1 MWESRLYAFSVWFR
15 VERLREFHINRSR
28 PLVALPDLE
37 LDLVASRGAGQ
48 PINVAG
54 VDENV
59 VLPSVHV
66 DEAISA
72 VLEPS
77 SYFTFQYISPRL
89 SCSLENA

>member
-1 MWESRLYAFSVWFR
+1 M
-15 VERLREFHINRSR
+15 ERLREFNVDGSR

-48 PINVAG
+48 PIDVAG
-54 VDENV
+54 VDEDV
-59 VLPSVHV
+59 VLLSVHV
-66 DEAISA
+66 DEAKSS